1 MRKLHSARLATR
13 EPQPANRDPRTAA
26 SQRLCVAVA
35 LVVAAACGDNKLGP
49 TVPASVAK
57 ISGDAQMV
65 LVGNRASAPLVA
77 EIKNSD
83 GSPLPNVPVTWA
95 VISGGGSLATLVDTT
110 DVNGQVS
117 NTYLSAAIVATAK
130 VTAAAAGESGTFQI
144 NLSADTVGAISTFGG
159 NGAAALVGVPL
170 TLTAKAADRF
180 GNAIKGID
188 VTWSASSGT
197 LQSSSGVTD
206 STGHATNVI
215 TVGPDTGT
223 IAVTAVSRF
232 NTITFTV
239 HALPT
244 N

>member
-1 MRKLHSARLATR
+1 MRKLYMARFAARGSRLAAT
-13 EPQPANRDPRTAA
+13 EK
-26 SQRLCVAVA
+26 LILFVAA
-35 LVVAAACGDNKLGP
+35 LVIAGACGDNKLGP

-57 ISGDAQMV
+57 ISGDAQTL
-65 LVGNRASAPLVA
+65 LVGNRASTPLVA

-83 GSPLPNVPVTWA
+83 GSPLSNVPVSWA
-95 VISGGGSLATLVDTT
+95 VTSGGGSLATVVDTT

-130 VTAAAAGESGTFQI
+130 VTAAAAGQSATFVL
-144 NLSADTVGAISTFGG
+144 NLSPDTVGAISTYGG

-180 GNAIKGID
+180 GNAIKGVD

-197 LQSSSGVTD
+197 LQASSGVTD
-206 STGHATNVI
+206 STGQATNVI
-215 TVGPDTGT
+215 TVGPDTGQ
-223 IAVTAVSRF
+223 IAVTAASRF
-232 NTITFTV
+232 NTIIFTV
-239 HALPT
+239 HALTT